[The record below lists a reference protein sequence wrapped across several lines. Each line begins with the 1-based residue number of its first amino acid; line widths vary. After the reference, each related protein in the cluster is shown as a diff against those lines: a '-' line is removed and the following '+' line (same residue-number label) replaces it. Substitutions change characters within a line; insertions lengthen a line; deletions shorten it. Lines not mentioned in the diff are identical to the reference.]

1 MSRYLLLESFNSSR
15 VLQTAYVSFK
25 LRISESQNRKWADK
39 TAQKILLDKKL
50 RETTNLCVEIMNSR
64 RQAEG
69 KLGRVLQIRVCVL
82 T

>member
-25 LRISESQNRKWADK
+25 LRISQNRKWADK